1 MKMGT
6 CDMHLDEISVL
17 LLLLLYLQLTGHL
30 KSIIYLSVFQVLL
43 SDQLTSLQL
52 CEDCITVASALKN
65 IRKNPTTATKGVG
78 VNIWTIKTGKTQARV
93 MMN

>member
-17 LLLLLYLQLTGHL
+17 LLLLLWLNGHL
-30 KSIIYLSVFQVLL
+30 KSIIYRSVFQVLL

-52 CEDCITVASALKN
+52 CEDCITVASEHINTHK
-65 IRKNPTTATKGVG
+65 K
-78 VNIWTIKTGKTQARV
+78 KTHT
-93 MMN
+93 